1 MEEKKLE
8 LFIDY
13 LIKFGFLTGISINEF
28 VTNYNKQNTKNS
40 FSKIK
45 NENNFINEIY
55 FRDKVINCLSEYV
68 ASMSNDKIKL
78 MSLSIF
84 SKFKESKEMNILTKL
99 IAVKEIYHMKK
110 LQLIFSKFKNTNH
123 TINYTSMDQ
132 NNPSC
137 PKKQSRNKSTNKK
150 DKFKGKKQQLSFQ
163 KGSKPAKN
171 VIRNNSLQNMSSN
184 HNKKILETSQ
194 YLKEQEELAECTFHP
209 SINRSKQIQRSES
222 DVHNRLYTE
231 HMKMQERKNMKVLER
246 EHYLSKDNT
255 FKPKLVSI
263 SPKSLHYDFTER
275 IKSFNEKKN
284 ETIERIKSEIESD
297 YKENCSFSPDISIS
311 QRVSKKKNNSSK
323 YRSGPSSGNK
333 SLSNSFCGNTQ
344 NPMPAYE
351 RLYKYNL
358 VQKQNYIQKQKEIEQ
373 EIKLAASPSL
383 RNIISSNINN
393 NEKIVNIK
401 YGVDYKK
408 IEELYNDYKKEKNKL
423 NKKREDLD
431 AEQGITFKPSSYTNG
446 KYYSKINPNFFERER
461 QFVEEKEKFVTGYN
475 MLMDQYLD
483 KQKMGYGKYTN
494 KEKEEIANNI
504 IQRLYVKGL
513 EKYTSRKG
521 QNVFFQRVPADT
533 NENNINTNI
542 NEDENRK
549 NNYTNANHQSTIN
562 NNSFH
567 TYSVSQLPVQYDN
580 HK

>member
-99 IAVKEIYHMKK
+99 LEIKEIYHMKK
-110 LQLIFSKFKNTNH
+110 LRLIFSKFKNTNH
-123 TINYTSMDQ
+123 TINYTSKDQ
-132 NNPSC
+132 NNSSC

-150 DKFKGKKQQLSFQ
+150 GNFKGKKQQLSFQ

-171 VIRNNSLQNMSSN
+171 VIRNNSLQNMNSN

-194 YLKEQEELAECTFHP
+194 YLKEQEELAQCTFHP

-255 FKPKLVSI
+255 FKPKLVST

-323 YRSGPSSGNK
+323 YRSGPSSVSK
-333 SLSNSFCGNTQ
+333 SLSNSFNNTQ

-383 RNIISSNINN
+383 RNIINSNINN

-408 IEELYNDYKKEKNKL
+408 IEELYNDYKKEKDRL

-446 KYYSKINPNFFERER
+446 KYHSKINPNFFERER

-521 QNVFFQRVPADT
+521 QNIFFQRVPADT
-533 NENNINTNI
+533 NDNNINTNV
-542 NEDENRK
+542 NEGENRK
-549 NNYTNANHQSTIN
+549 NNNTNHQNTIN

>member
-28 VTNYNKQNTKNS
+28 VTNYNKQNTNNS

-99 IAVKEIYHMKK
+99 LAVKEIYHMKK
-110 LQLIFSKFKNTNH
+110 LRLIFSKFKNTNH
-123 TINYTSMDQ
+123 TINYTSNDQ
-132 NNPSC
+132 NNTSC

-150 DKFKGKKQQLSFQ
+150 GNFKEKKQQLSFQ

-194 YLKEQEELAECTFHP
+194 YLKEQEELAQCTFHP

-255 FKPKLVSI
+255 FKPKLVST

-311 QRVSKKKNNSSK
+311 QRISKKKNNSSK

-333 SLSNSFCGNTQ
+333 SLSNSFCGNMQ

-383 RNIISSNINN
+383 RNIINSNLNN

-408 IEELYNDYKKEKNKL
+408 IEELYNDYKKEKNRL

-533 NENNINTNI
+533 NENNTNTNI

>member
-28 VTNYNKQNTKNS
+28 VTKYNNQNTKNS

-84 SKFKESKEMNILTKL
+84 SKFKESKEINILTKL
-99 IAVKEIYHMKK
+99 LAVKEIYHTKK
-110 LQLIFSKFKNTNH
+110 LQFIFSKLKNTNN
-123 TINYTSMDQ
+123 TINHTSIELS
-132 NNPSC
+132 NPSC
-137 PKKQSRNKSTNKK
+137 QKKQSRNRSNNKK
-150 DKFKGKKQQLSFQ
+150 GNFKAKKQQLSFQ
-163 KGSKPAKN
+163 KTSKN

-184 HNKKILETSQ
+184 HNKKTLETSQ
-194 YLKEQEELAECTFHP
+194 YLKEQEELAQCTFHP
-209 SINRSKQIQRSES
+209 SINQSKQIQRSES

-231 HMKMQERKNMKVLER
+231 HMKMQERKNMKILER

-255 FKPKLVSI
+255 FKPKLVST
-263 SPKSLHYDFTER
+263 SPKSLHYDFSER

-284 ETIERIKSEIESD
+284 ETINRIKSEIESD

-311 QRVSKKKNNSSK
+311 QRVSKKKTNSSK
-323 YRSGPSSGNK
+323 YRSGPSSVNK
-333 SLSNSFCGNTQ
+333 SLSNSFCGYTQ
-344 NPMPAYE
+344 NIMPAYE

-373 EIKLAASPSL
+373 EIRLAASPSL
-383 RNIISSNINN
+383 RNIINN
-393 NEKIVNIK
+393 NDKISNIK

-408 IEELYNDYKKEKNKL
+408 IEELYNDYKKEKNRL

-513 EKYTSRKG
+513 EKYASRKG
-521 QNVFFQRVPADT
+521 QNIFFQRVPIES
-533 NENNINTNI
+533 NENKSNTNV
-542 NEDENRK
+542 NQDENTK
-549 NNYTNANHQSTIN
+549 NGFTNVNHQSTI

-567 TYSVSQLPVQYDN
+567 TYSVSQLPVQYEN
-580 HK
+580 NN